1 MEEKKCCERLSHPAL
16 TVPPCFFLQHCS
28 KDSLQGLFLP
38 VEAAELKTRKA
49 LVSTTARIASRMVF
63 LLLIVDFFHLTP
75 LAEQML
81 Q

>member
-16 TVPPCFFLQHCS
+16 TAAPCFFLQHGS
-28 KDSLQGLFLP
+28 VVSLQVLFLP
-38 VEAAELKTRKA
+38 VEAVELKTRKA

-75 LAEQML
+75 LTDQML